1 MSKMK
6 FYPTN
11 SNDCVDVNS
20 SQDIKEY
27 MGEIGESLNS
37 IEVLEGG
44 LVIGHI
50 AEQGI
55 TLGRVKK

>member
-1 MSKMK
+1 MSRMK

-27 MGEIGESLNS
+27 MGEIGERLE
-37 IEVLEGG
+37 ILEGG
-44 LVIGHI
+44 LVIGHV

-55 TLGRVKK
+55 TLGRVEK